1 MKFRLRL
8 LLAVF
13 TVSTAISPLRAA
25 NAVTARFDSDYG
37 HALLAGDAAT
47 ILSRADG
54 EIRLMPEFQR
64 TIQGRDSAAAYYRAF
79 AARFAVTVY
88 QRTPLREFDLGS
100 HLVVT
105 GTFTQKL
112 QRRSDGKEYELNGK
126 YLDLWRKPAGAEP
139 VLVTQAWNYDRW
151 FDAGDDFRF
160 ADVRAFTAAQQP
172 RVPADSNPRLELAA
186 FCQLIGVAVTQ
197 HDGPVFAR
205 LFADDAVLL
214 PNFDVVH
221 AGRQAIDAW
230 VATHFKELPVFEHL
244 DIRNDRVDVLD
255 GYLIEYASHVS
266 SWKNGDSSG
275 MNTGKNLR
283 IWRREPDHALKLIA
297 QIGAYD

>member
-1 MKFRLRL
+1 MKLPLRL

-13 TVSTAISPLRAA
+13 AVSAALPYLRAA
-25 NAVTARFDSDYG
+25 NAAIARFDADYG
-37 HALLAGDAAT
+37 RALLAGDPAAIT
-47 ILSRADG
+47 SRSDG

-64 TIQGRDSAAAYYRAF
+64 TIQGRDHAAAYYRAF
-79 AARFAVTVY
+79 AARFAVTAY

-100 HLVVT
+100 HLVAM

-126 YLDLWRKPAGAEP
+126 YLDLWRQKAGGNLE
-139 VLVTQAWNYDRW
+139 LVTQAWNYDRW

-160 ADVRAFTAAQQP
+160 TEVRAFTAAQRP

-186 FCQLIGVAVTQ
+186 LCQLIGVAVTQ

-221 AGRQAIDAW
+221 AGRQAIDTW

-266 SWKNGDSSG
+266 SWKNGDASG

-283 IWRREPDHALKLIA
+283 IWRREPDHALKLIV

>member
-1 MKFRLRL
+1 MKLRLRL
-8 LLAVF
+8 MLAVF
-13 TVSTAISPLRAA
+13 AASTALPHGRAA
-25 NAVTARFDSDYG
+25 HAVIARFDTDYR
-37 HALLAGDAAT
+37 HALLAGDPAGV
-47 ILSRADG
+47 ADHFDG
-54 EIRLMPEFQR
+54 GIRLMPEFQR
-64 TIQGRDSAAAYYRAF
+64 TMQGREAVEAYYRAF
-79 AARFAVTVY
+79 AARFAVTAY
-88 QRTPLREFDLGS
+88 RRTPLREFDLGS
-100 HLVVT
+100 HLVAT

-126 YLDLWRKPAGAEP
+126 YLDLWRQKAGGDAE
-139 VLVTQAWNYDRW
+139 LVTQAWNYDRW

-160 ADVRAFTAAQQP
+160 AEVRAFTAAQQP

-186 FCQLIGVAVTQ
+186 WCQLIGVAVSQ
-197 HDGPVFAR
+197 HDGAVFAR

-221 AGRQAIDAW
+221 AGRQAIDTW

-283 IWRREPDHALKLIA
+283 IWRREPDHALKLIV